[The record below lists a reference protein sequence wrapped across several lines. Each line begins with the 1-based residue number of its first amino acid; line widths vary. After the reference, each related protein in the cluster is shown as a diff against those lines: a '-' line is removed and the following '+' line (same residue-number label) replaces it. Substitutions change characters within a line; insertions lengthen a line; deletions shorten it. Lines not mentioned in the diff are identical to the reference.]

1 MTRIVQSI
9 EKLFMIAVTMKYPDI
24 FLFSYGNREDNNLR
38 KPRIHS
44 CLITLDQTFTFTPS
58 LDNAA
63 MLTYF
68 ACI

>member
-1 MTRIVQSI
+1 
-9 EKLFMIAVTMKYPDI
+9 MKYPDI